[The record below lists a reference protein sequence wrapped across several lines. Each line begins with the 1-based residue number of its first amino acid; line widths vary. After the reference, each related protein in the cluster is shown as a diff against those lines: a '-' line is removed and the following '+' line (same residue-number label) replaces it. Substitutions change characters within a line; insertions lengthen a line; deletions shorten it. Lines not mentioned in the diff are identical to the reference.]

1 MLRPVPPTCRILSR
15 SGLLVAVALGLLAGA
30 GGAPQAQAGDATDAL
45 FRSLGVPELAL
56 TVAEADVARLREAP
70 RTYVPARLREDG
82 QAPDLEVAVKL
93 KGAAGSFRE
102 VDDRPAL
109 TLDVNRRVP
118 GQRFHGLV
126 KLHLNNSVQD
136 ESLLC
141 EGLGADLFAAAG
153 LAAPR
158 VTWARVRL
166 NDRDLGL
173 YVLKEGVDRRFL
185 ERAFADPTGNLYDGG
200 FCQDVDG
207 ELERDAGHGPQDRS
221 DLAALVAA
229 CQEPDLLKR
238 AGRIPRVLDVE
249 HLLTFVALE
258 RVLAHWDGYAQNR
271 NNYRLYLEPPSG
283 RARFLPQGM
292 DQLFGDPEASVLD
305 ACVGLVAV
313 GVLEVPAWRAGYRER
328 LREVLRL
335 ARGPRGLHAALAR
348 RAPVLERAFEA
359 FGPEAL
365 AAQRERVR
373 DLGERVTARLASVAE
388 QVERPD
394 PPALEFDRQGRAFVT
409 GWQPR
414 VEEGEPTLEQVSHA
428 GRRALGIVCPNDGG
442 GCVASW
448 RRRLALPAGRYTF
461 TAEMAVKGVIPRPD
475 VQGRGAG
482 LRISGATR
490 AGGLSG
496 AAIWRRVDFDF
507 EVSEV
512 LRSVELVAELRATQ
526 GQAYV
531 DVASLRLT
539 RRGP

>member
-1 MLRPVPPTCRILSR
+1 MLCPVPLTLRPLSR
-15 SGLLVAVALGLLAGA
+15 VALLLTCSLGLLAPARGPLHA
-30 GGAPQAQAGDATDAL
+30 DATDATDAL
-45 FRSLGVPELAL
+45 FAALRVPALAL

-70 RTYVPARLREDG
+70 RTYVPARLREDAQG
-82 QAPDLEVAVKL
+82 ADLEVAVKL

-109 TLDVNRRVP
+109 TLDVNRLVR

-126 KLHLNNSVQD
+126 RLHLNNSVQD
-136 ESLLC
+136 ETLLC

-166 NDRDLGL
+166 NGRDLGL

-185 ERAFADPTGNLYDGG
+185 ERHFADATGNLYDGG
-200 FCQDVDG
+200 FCEDVDA
-207 ELERDAGHGPQDRS
+207 ELERDAGHGPEDRS

-229 CQEPDLLKR
+229 CREPDLLER
-238 AGRIPRVLDVE
+238 ASRIPRVLDVE
-249 HLLTFVALE
+249 QLLTFVALE
-258 RVLAHWDGYAQNR
+258 RALAHWDGYAQNR

-305 ACVGLVAV
+305 ASVGLVAV
-313 GVLEVPAWRAGYRER
+313 GVLDVPAWRARYRER
-328 LREVLRL
+328 LRELLSLAQGPQGLR
-335 ARGPRGLHAALAR
+335 AALER
-348 RAPVLERAFEA
+348 RASALELAFQTL
-359 FGPEAL
+359 GPEAL

-373 DLGERVTARLASVAE
+373 DLGERVAARLASLRE

-394 PPALEFDRQGRAFVT
+394 PPALQFDRQGRAFVT

-428 GRRALGIVCPNDGG
+428 GRRALGIVCPKDGG

-461 TAEMAVKGVIPRPD
+461 TAELAVKGVIPRPD
-475 VQGRGAG
+475 DQGRGAG
-482 LRISGATR
+482 LRISGSPRTN
-490 AGGLSG
+490 GLSG
-496 AAIWRRVDFDF
+496 AAVWRRLSFDF

-531 DVASLRLT
+531 DVTSLRLT
-539 RRGP
+539 RRSP